1 MRRPQSPLKRAFRPS
16 EFEQQLS
23 RYALAAAAAGM
34 GILASQP
41 SEAKIIYTKAHRPIT
56 VNTTIKLDL
65 NHDGVADFS
74 FKDTF
79 IQTNFSSFGWL
90 SAFPIG
96 QKNKIR
102 GHTVSNRAY
111 ASALFA
117 GARVGPKGQFL
128 PAQGLMAATSFLGG
142 ARRQAQS
149 TCSGP
154 WANVSNR
161 YLGLKFVITGK
172 VHFGWARLNVSCS
185 TKNRV
190 VTALLTGYAY
200 ETVPD
205 QPIIAGREKG
215 SEDISQE
222 IRTSPRPFALG
233 PASLGRLA
241 RGAAGLTAGH
251 EKQ

>member
-1 MRRPQSPLKRAFRPS
+1 MPWRRQLPGWEFWRVNPLKQKSFTPKLTGQSRSIPQSNLTSTTTASPTSVSRTHLSKPTLAPL
-16 EFEQQLS
+16 
-23 RYALAAAAAGM
+23 AGC
-34 GILASQP
+34 
-41 SEAKIIYTKAHRPIT
+41 
-56 VNTTIKLDL
+56 
-65 NHDGVADFS
+65 
-74 FKDTF
+74 
-79 IQTNFSSFGWL
+79 
-90 SAFPIG
+90 
-96 QKNKIR
+96 
-102 GHTVSNRAY
+102 Y